1 MKEGNAGHT
10 FNLVGFGSR
19 EGEEE
24 KYKKEKKKSV
34 LQLGTFL
41 FPINP
46 QGLLPNLWT
55 APDTA
60 LASPL
65 NAGLG
70 GLRLRN
76 LALHGRGF
84 KTLNLREHL
93 HFPLPEACGNQLIR
107 EGN

>member
-19 EGEEE
+19 EEEEE
-24 KYKKEKKKSV
+24 KYKNVK
-34 LQLGTFL
+34 LGTFL

-76 LALHGRGF
+76 LALHG
-84 KTLNLREHL
+84 
-93 HFPLPEACGNQLIR
+93 EALKR
-107 EGN
+107 

>member
-19 EGEEE
+19 EEEEE
-24 KYKKEKKKSV
+24 KYKNVKTIKKKEKKKKSV

-76 LALHGRGF
+76 LALHG
-84 KTLNLREHL
+84 
-93 HFPLPEACGNQLIR
+93 EALKR
-107 EGN
+107 

>member
-19 EGEEE
+19 EEEEE
-24 KYKKEKKKSV
+24 KYKNVK
-34 LQLGTFL
+34 LGTFL

-60 LASPL
+60 RASPL

-76 LALHGRGF
+76 LALHG
-84 KTLNLREHL
+84 
-93 HFPLPEACGNQLIR
+93 EALKR
-107 EGN
+107 